1 MFRLGLLVLAL
12 DPDSVHG
19 QLLATVHL
27 ESPVYQV
34 LDLLQ
39 SSTTEQVV
47 KFIYKDVQNAVIQVC
62 TILTSLYWIQEL

>member
-1 MFRLGLLVLAL
+1 MLRLGLLVLAL

-34 LDLLQ
+34 LHLLQ

-47 KFIYKDVQNAVIQVC
+47 KLI
-62 TILTSLYWIQEL
+62 